1 MKKREI
7 LTPDITPLIDVVF
20 ILLIFFIV
28 SSVFKKDELALV
40 LNLPTSS
47 AQEIELKEKEIII
60 ELNDEKLA
68 IHGNETSYESLE
80 EEIIKIED
88 KERNIIFRI
97 DKDVKYEKIIKVL
110 EILQKSQLFNISL
123 IIINFPAKSGILIT
137 FKSIVYNGYDIPF
150 SFKCNCK
157 PS

>member
-47 AQEIELKEKEIII
+47 AQEIELKQKELII
-60 ELNDEKLA
+60 ELNSDKLA
-68 IHGNETSYESLE
+68 VYGKEITLE
-80 EEIIKIED
+80 LLEQEIAAIED
-88 KERNIIFRI
+88 KEKNIIFRI
-97 DKDVKYEKIIKVL
+97 DKEVKYEKIIEVL
-110 EILQKSQLFNISL
+110 EVLQKHQLFNISL
-123 IIINFPAKSGILIT
+123 ITDTKKQQIIIYYFLQCSA
-137 FKSIVYNGYDIPF
+137 
-150 SFKCNCK
+150 
-157 PS
+157 

>member
-60 ELNDEKLA
+60 EINSEKLA
-68 IHGNETSYESLE
+68 IYGKEVNIEDLDKQMNE
-80 EEIIKIED
+80 IED
-88 KERNIIFRI
+88 KKRNIIFRI
-97 DKDVKYEKIIKVL
+97 DKDVKYENVVKVL
-110 EILQKSQLFNISL
+110 DVLQKNQLFNISL
-123 IIINFPAKSGILIT
+123 ITETKNK
-137 FKSIVYNGYDIPF
+137 
-150 SFKCNCK
+150 
-157 PS
+157 

>member
-60 ELNDEKLA
+60 EINSEKLA
-68 IHGNETSYESLE
+68 IYGKEINLE
-80 EEIIKIED
+80 NLDLQMHEIED
-88 KERNIIFRI
+88 KKRNIIFKI
-97 DKDVKYEKIIKVL
+97 DKDVKYEKVVNVL
-110 EILQKSQLFNISL
+110 DILQKNQLFNISL
-123 IIINFPAKSGILIT
+123 ITENKD
-137 FKSIVYNGYDIPF
+137 K
-150 SFKCNCK
+150 
-157 PS
+157 

>member
-47 AQEIELKEKEIII
+47 AKEIELKQKEVII
-60 ELNDEKLA
+60 ELDERKLA
-68 IHGNETSYESLE
+68 IYGKETSLE
-80 EEIIKIED
+80 DLDVQISKIKD
-88 KERNIIFRI
+88 KQRNIIFRI
-97 DKDVKYEKIIKVL
+97 DKEVKYEKVVKVL
-110 EILQKSQLFNISL
+110 DLLQKNELFNISL
-123 IIINFPAKSGILIT
+123 LTDKKEP
-137 FKSIVYNGYDIPF
+137 
-150 SFKCNCK
+150 
-157 PS
+157 

>member
-47 AQEIELKEKEIII
+47 AKEIELKQKEVII
-60 ELNDEKLA
+60 ELDKSKLA
-68 IHGNETSYESLE
+68 IYGKEVSIYNLE
-80 EEIIKIED
+80 EEISKIKD
-88 KERNIIFRI
+88 KKRNIIFRI
-97 DKDVKYEKIIKVL
+97 DKEVKYERVV
-110 EILQKSQLFNISL
+110 EILDLLQKHELFNISL
-123 IIINFPAKSGILIT
+123 LTDTKS
-137 FKSIVYNGYDIPF
+137 K
-150 SFKCNCK
+150 
-157 PS
+157 